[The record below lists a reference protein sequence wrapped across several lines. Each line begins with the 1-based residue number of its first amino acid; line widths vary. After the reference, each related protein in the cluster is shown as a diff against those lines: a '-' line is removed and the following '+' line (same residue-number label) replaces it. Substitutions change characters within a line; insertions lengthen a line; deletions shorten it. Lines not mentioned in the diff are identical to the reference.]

1 MEVGHLRQVRDTHT
15 RQSVWYRGA
24 MAGGTEGGLVVH
36 RDHSDTCIY
45 TQDTNTHKHS
55 DTCFYIKTHTLRQM
69 HLHIYTQAYAF
80 THLFMHMFYTFKTY
94 NTQTRVIMFR
104 PLLTH
109 TDICTHI
116 LDTCK
121 HINAQTMHALCM
133 HLHTQMNLFASR
145 HT

>member
-55 DTCFYIKTHTLRQM
+55 DTCFYIKNTHTKANALT
-69 HLHIYTQAYAF
+69 HIYSSICIYTFIYAYVLHI
-80 THLFMHMFYTFKTY
+80 
-94 NTQTRVIMFR
+94 
-104 PLLTH
+104 
-109 TDICTHI
+109 
-116 LDTCK
+116 
-121 HINAQTMHALCM
+121 
-133 HLHTQMNLFASR
+133 
-145 HT
+145 